1 MALSNGAAPLS
12 MGCVRTERIYGLAS
26 GQRCGDAAGH
36 ARIIFEQCEV
46 GLERAPLAQLGQARV
61 AGLRPFYEPDELVG
75 KTIVVVWN
83 LEPAR
88 IRGEESQGMLLA
100 AQEGDT
106 VSVLSPDK
114 PISPGQQV
122 R

>member
-1 MALSNGAAPLS
+1 MTSAREVVIETVAFQDFAKLQLRTAKVLSVEPHPDA
-12 MGCVRTERIYGLAS
+12 ERLYLIKIDG
-26 GQRCGDAAGH
+26 GD
-36 ARIIFEQCEV
+36 E
-46 GLERAPLAQLGQARV
+46 ERQLV
-61 AGLRPFYEPDELVG
+61 AGLRPYYEPDELAG

-83 LEPAR
+83 LEPAK
-88 IRGEESQGMLLA
+88 IRGQVSQGMLLA

>member
-1 MALSNGAAPLS
+1 MEPHPNA
-12 MGCVRTERIYGLAS
+12 ERLYLIKIDG
-26 GQRCGDAAGH
+26 G
-36 ARIIFEQCEV
+36 EE
-46 GLERAPLAQLGQARV
+46 ERQLV

-88 IRGEESQGMLLA
+88 IRGEVSQGMLLA